1 MTEKEKAL
9 KISLLTKTLREEY
22 GIESKAQLME
32 AYSKLEPIDISI
44 FVCPPPSRFPEKT

>member
-9 KISLLTKTLREEY
+9 KISLLTKILREEF
-22 GIESKAQLME
+22 GIETRAQFLE

-44 FVCPPPSRFPEKT
+44 FVAPVPSPPDGA